1 MLMVM
6 VNWNKKEREEMCII
20 GMQCISS
27 QVNQQNQSYHCGPC
41 VDFIPKSVFQI
52 LGAVQELL

>member
-1 MLMVM
+1 M
-6 VNWNKKEREEMCII
+6 VNGNKDKKREEMCII

-41 VDFIPKSVFQI
+41 VDFIPKSVLQI
-52 LGAVQELL
+52 LGAGQELL

>member
-1 MLMVM
+1 
-6 VNWNKKEREEMCII
+6 MCMI

-27 QVNQQNQSYHCGPC
+27 QVNQQNRSYHCGPC
-41 VDFIPKSVFQI
+41 VDFIPKSVFQA